1 MKKIKEKILITGSAG
16 FIGFSLAN
24 HFLNLGYQVYGLDN
38 FDNYYSKKLKNKR
51 ITILKKYKNFNFT
64 KIDIRN
70 LISVSNF
77 LKKKQFNYVFH
88 LAAQP
93 GVRYSLKNP
102 QKYFDVNVRGFIN
115 ILDNLNYN
123 KLTKFFYAS
132 SSSVYGDVNKFPVTE
147 NQFLN
152 PKNPYGISKKINED
166 VADIYSFKKNVQFI
180 GLRFFTIYG
189 EWGRPDMFLIK
200 FFIKSSLKKVFE
212 LNNAGNHY
220 RDFTYIGDVIKI
232 INKLIKVKKFN
243 SLNEVLNVCTSKPL
257 FINKIANDLKKKLNY
272 KKVKNINLNK
282 ADALKTHGNNSKLI
296 KIIKNQ
302 KFTNIEKGIEITYE
316 WYRKNLKLFF

>member
-1 MKKIKEKILITGSAG
+1 MKKINKNILITGVSG
-16 FIGFSLAN
+16 FIGFSLARALIKRN
-24 HFLNLGYQVYGLDN
+24 YIVYGIDN
-38 FDNYYSKKLKNKR
+38 FDDYYSVKLKKARLNL
-51 ITILKKYKNFNFT
+51 LKQSRNFFFK
-64 KIDIRN
+64 KIDIKN
-70 LISVSNF
+70 KKSLSAYISKKNF
-77 LKKKQFNYVFH
+77 HYVFH
-88 LAAQP
+88 FAAQP
-93 GVRYSLKNP
+93 GVRYSLVNP
-102 QKYFDVNVRGFIN
+102 QKYLDVNINGFIN
-115 ILDNLNYN
+115 LVESLNFKSIN
-123 KLTKFFYAS
+123 KFFYAS
-132 SSSVYGDVNKFPVTE
+132 SSSVYGDLNDFPVDE
-147 NQFLN
+147 KQKLS
-152 PKNPYGISKKINED
+152 PKNPYGLTKKINED
-166 VADIYSFKKNVQFI
+166 LAEIYSYKNKTQFI

-200 FFIKSSLKKVFE
+200 FFIRSSLKKVFE

-257 FINKIANDLKKKLNY
+257 FIKKIANDLKKKLTYNN
-272 KKVKNINLNK
+272 VKNINLNK

-316 WYRKNLKLFF
+316 WYKKNLKLFF